1 MPGGGEKTVQLDWR
15 KNDSL
20 RLIDAKRVLFAGLM
34 LGMFT
39 PGWSADESTADLHG
53 VTEPNGFVVS
63 VYSTLKPIAIN
74 RMHSWIV
81 HINDRYGDP
90 VDDAEIHVD
99 AGMPEHNHGL
109 PTTPQVTQRL
119 GNGEYLLEGMRFHM
133 NGWWQIAISFSVNN
147 DEDSVVFDLHL

>member
-1 MPGGGEKTVQLDWR
+1 M
-15 KNDSL
+15 
-20 RLIDAKRVLFAGLM
+20 RLNDAKRVLFAGLM

-63 VYSTLKPIAIN
+63 IYSTLKPIAIN
-74 RMHSWIV
+74 RMHSWVV
-81 HINDRYGDP
+81 HINDRHGDP
-90 VDDAEIHVD
+90 VDGAEIRVD

-133 NGWWQIAISFSVNN
+133 NGWWQIVIAFSVND

>member
-1 MPGGGEKTVQLDWR
+1 M
-15 KNDSL
+15 NDSL

-81 HINDRYGDP
+81 HIDDRHGDP
-90 VDDAEIHVD
+90 VDDAEIRVD

-109 PTTPQVTQRL
+109 PTTPQITQRL